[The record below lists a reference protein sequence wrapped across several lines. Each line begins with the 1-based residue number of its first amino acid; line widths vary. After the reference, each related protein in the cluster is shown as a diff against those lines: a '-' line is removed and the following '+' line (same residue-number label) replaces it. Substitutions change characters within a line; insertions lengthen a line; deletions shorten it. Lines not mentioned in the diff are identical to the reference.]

1 MQMSLVPTMKFL
13 TFASFVGVSVKLRL
27 ALVTGQTL
35 NTGMAI
41 ALTGIRVASVGSG
54 SGRIA
59 SALSTSCPDVAESV
73 LNKNPFELKHL
84 NSKL

>member
-1 MQMSLVPTMKFL
+1 MNANVISTYKLKFL

-35 NTGMAI
+35 NTGMTI

-54 SGRIA
+54 AGRIA
-59 SALSTSCPDVAESV
+59 SALSTSCPDVTESV
-73 LNKNPFELKHL
+73 LNKNPFEFKVI
-84 NSKL
+84 KK